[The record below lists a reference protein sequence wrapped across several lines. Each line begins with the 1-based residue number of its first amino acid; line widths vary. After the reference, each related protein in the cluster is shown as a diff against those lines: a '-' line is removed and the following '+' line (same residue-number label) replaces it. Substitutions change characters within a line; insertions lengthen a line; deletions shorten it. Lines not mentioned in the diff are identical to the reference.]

1 MQLFSV
7 TLHVAHT
14 HTCVCG
20 SNLSLFVISQGDD
33 VKALLRDATPQDMDT
48 PPSSVQTTKAAV
60 ANKGLTVAGVAFKGL
75 KNTVGLKLKV

>member
-1 MQLFSV
+1 M
-7 TLHVAHT
+7 
-14 HTCVCG
+14 CVD
-20 SNLSLFVISQGDD
+20 LTFLFVISQGDD